1 MSERNQKNIL
11 EIKQEIA
18 NSITHG
24 LGAALSIAAL
34 TILVVFASLQGN
46 PWKIVSFSLF
56 GASLILLYVF
66 STLYHSFTNP
76 KVKRFLRILDH
87 CSIFILIA
95 GTYTPITLVTLRVP
109 IGWTLFGLTWGM
121 AICGIIFKSFFTGK
135 YNKISILFY
144 IFMGWII
151 IFALKPLIQNSSTH
165 LLIWFLI
172 GGACYTLSKFIGL
185 LYLLFLYYFLFLIFY
200 GIFYPD
206 RYQIALSGFAICNK

>member
-1 MSERNQKNIL
+1 MSEKIKDDSIKINKL

-24 LGAALSIAAL
+24 VGIALSIAAL

-56 GASLILLYVF
+56 GASLILLYLF

-76 KVKRFLRILDH
+76 KVKRFFRILDH

-95 GTYTPITLVTLRVP
+95 
-109 IGWTLFGLTWGM
+109 
-121 AICGIIFKSFFTGK
+121 GIIFKSFFTGK
-135 YNKISILFY
+135 YNKISTLFY
-144 IFMGWII
+144 ILMGWII
-151 IFALKPLIQNSSTH
+151 IFALKPLINNSSSH

-172 GGACYTLSKFIGL
+172 GGVCYTFGV
-185 LYLLFLYYFLFLIFY
+185 LFYALKKLPYSHAIWHLFVLAGSICHFF
-200 GIFYPD
+200 GILFHV
-206 RYQIALSGFAICNK
+206 L